1 MYTNLSSS
9 FLSRIDREELLSL
22 SQILGLRHP
31 DLLMSHGTYIY
42 IYINNPLLPYL
53 SALSPNVLLSFE
65 AINYMDP

>member
-31 DLLMSHGTYIY
+31 DLLMSHGTYT
-42 IYINNPLLPYL
+42 YINNPLLPYL